1 MALYDPG
8 LEATLYYFSDVLM
21 VEAFT
26 SIPRFKA
33 RTSQVRGRFHKEFR
47 ALFLNHSSPHPV
59 PNIHLV
65 KHFEIV
71 LFRIYSL
78 EVTVRRNSLGNQYF
92 ISVS

>member
-8 LEATLYYFSDVLM
+8 LEATLYCFSDVLM

-26 SIPRFKA
+26 SMPRFKA
-33 RTSQVRGRFHKEFR
+33 RTSQVRGRFDKEFR

-65 KHFEIV
+65 NFEIV
-71 LFRIYSL
+71 LFRIYSF
-78 EVTVRRNSLGNQYF
+78 EVTMRRNSLGNQYF
-92 ISVS
+92 ISIS